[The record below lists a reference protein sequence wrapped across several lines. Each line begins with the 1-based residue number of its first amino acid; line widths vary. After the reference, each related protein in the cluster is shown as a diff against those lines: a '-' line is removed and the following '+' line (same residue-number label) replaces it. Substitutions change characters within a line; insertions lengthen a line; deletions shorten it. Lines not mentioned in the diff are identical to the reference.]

1 MKIIEENLLKKTI
14 VQLNNY
20 LEKHPS
26 VQSFYEELPSLKMES
41 LQSFSFQKDNEFFG
55 EVTSI
60 LSVINSIIAHPHIST
75 KGEDVVLRSDQAGN
89 LSNESFKKTFQDAS
103 LWKEKNNEMIPE
115 LVHYYQYT
123 DELKIYENVFIGMII
138 DLIDIEITKY
148 NEFYTRLIP
157 SLHDKFDK
165 VIQTNEQVEAS
176 LHKLDQIERKI
187 KRIKCT
193 YFYKEVSKVHLPQK
207 KIQPTNILLKDRLYN
222 LCYKFYRKFIQY
234 EDKLELEND
243 FRLYYYF
250 TILKVFQKQSF
261 KLVATKKNCMTSTHA
276 HLTFQWKDY
285 NICLSFDEVSSI
297 YLEISLQTNEKH
309 NVQWFKH
316 QLLLDTS
323 RNIKEVKET
332 QADVVTTHIASI
344 WNLVN
349 AIDLKELFM
358 NQVSEKEM
366 MMFWVE
372 NLFNESIAKKEVY
385 TKYCPIC
392 KSKNIENQDA
402 VYTCFNCHSMY
413 TFKPNEEKDTIWFI
427 NLRR

>member
-55 EVTSI
+55 EVSSI
-60 LSVINSIIAHPHIST
+60 LSVINSIIAHPQISN

-89 LSNESFKKTFQDAS
+89 LSNESFKKTFQDSS
-103 LWKEKNNEMIPE
+103 LWKEKNYEMIPE

-123 DELKIYENVFIGMII
+123 DELKIYENVFIGMVI

-148 NEFYTRLIP
+148 NEFYTHLIP
-157 SLHDKFDK
+157 SLNDKYDK

-187 KRIKCT
+187 KRTKCT

-207 KIQPTNILLKDRLYN
+207 KIQPTNILLKNRLYN
-222 LCYKFYRKFIQY
+222 LCYKFYRTFIQY
-234 EDKLELEND
+234 EDKIELEND
-243 FRLYYYF
+243 FRLYYYY
-250 TILKVFQKQSF
+250 TILNVFQKKAF
-261 KLVATKKNCMTSTHA
+261 RLVASENNCITSSHS
-276 HLTFQWKDY
+276 HLTFQFQDY
-285 NICLSFDEVSSI
+285 NICLSFDEKPGI
-297 YLEISLQTNEKH
+297 CLEISLQTNRTQ

-316 QLLLDTS
+316 QLLLDIS
-323 RNIKEVKET
+323 RDIKEAKEIRT
-332 QADVVTTHIASI
+332 DAITTHIASI

-349 AIDLKELFM
+349 AIDFKEIFM
-358 NQVSEKEM
+358 NSVSEKEM
-366 MMFWVE
+366 MTFWIE

-392 KSKNIENQDA
+392 KSKNIENQDSI
-402 VYTCFNCHSMY
+402 YKCLNCHSMY

-427 NLRR
+427 DLRR